1 VTTPAKFQMLGPA
14 LSAAMDRSPP
24 CSEEAEEHVLACCM
38 IDGQDTIARALAEGL
53 KPESFYFPRSRIAFE
68 VIVELFRR
76 CPPVTVEMLI
86 EELRTRRQ
94 LDAVGGM
101 PYIMQITG
109 KIPTTAHAGYFIEKV
124 REKAAL
130 RWLVKEAS
138 GMVEGAY
145 AFAGPQEGIERGL
158 EDVFRKNVST
168 LSRGLHRVISTAE
181 IPLTMAEEIDAQA
194 AEFKA
199 RAEGT
204 ADKSGW
210 CYTGWKDFDEVL
222 MPFGSQSDD
231 HYIVVGGGSGDGKSA
246 LMRQWAGVALDRK
259 QRVRVYT
266 AETSVGGFIASLVA
280 SKVGVDLKHP
290 ELAQPAVQE
299 KFMAECARL
308 KNECAD
314 KTLWCVQQTGATP
327 LSTIEDLEQDARMFA
342 RLQGPPHLW
351 VVDYAQ
357 LFGTKKR
364 CSNRESENAYVS
376 GILQKLARS
385 LGGVWL
391 VGCQLNEAGLREMR
405 KPQHDDKGRLIH
417 RMPNRGDLR
426 ESQKYY
432 HDADRVIFIYRPP
445 EDCRGADNTASEVS
459 EPEQWVVQDKRRKG
473 GKGYVRRRFVL
484 RLTRFEEIRREDITA
499 EQHRQAQQTGKVAP
513 GQRVAKDRFLGG
525 GA

>member
-1 VTTPAKFQMLGPA
+1 
-14 LSAAMDRSPP
+14 
-24 CSEEAEEHVLACCM
+24 
-38 IDGQDTIARALAEGL
+38 
-53 KPESFYFPRSRIAFE
+53 
-68 VIVELFRR
+68 
-76 CPPVTVEMLI
+76 VTVEMLA
-86 EELRTRRQ
+86 EELKTRRQ
-94 LDAVGGM
+94 LDAVGGF
-101 PYIMQITG
+101 PFLMQVTG

-130 RWLVKEAS
+130 RWLVKEAT
-138 GMVEGAY
+138 GMVEDAY
-145 AFAGPQEGIERGL
+145 AYAGPQEGLERGL

-168 LSRGLHRVISTAE
+168 LSRGLHRVISTGE

-210 CYTGWKDFDEVL
+210 CYTGWRDFDEVL

-246 LMRQWAGVALDRK
+246 LMRQWAGVALDHK

-266 AETSVGGFIASLVA
+266 AETSVG
-280 SKVGVDLKHP
+280 VDLKHP
-290 ELAQPAVQE
+290 ELARPEVRE

-308 KNECAD
+308 KKECAD

-327 LSTIEDLEQDARMFA
+327 LATIEDLEQDARMFA

-357 LFGTKKR
+357 LFGTRKR
-364 CSNRESENAYVS
+364 CNNRESENAYVS
-376 GILQKLARS
+376 GILQKLARQ

-445 EDCRGADNTASEVS
+445 EDCRGADNTAAEVS

-484 RLTRFEEIRREDITA
+484 RYTRFDELRREEISA
-499 EQHRQAQQTGKVAP
+499 EEQRLAQKTGTVPK